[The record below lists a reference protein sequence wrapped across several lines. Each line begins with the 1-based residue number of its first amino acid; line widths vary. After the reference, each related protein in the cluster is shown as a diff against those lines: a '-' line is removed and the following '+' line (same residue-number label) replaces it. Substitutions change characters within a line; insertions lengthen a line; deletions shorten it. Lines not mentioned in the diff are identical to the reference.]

1 MNIKKISIVSVCIL
15 SLIVMLCGCQKN
27 NDNNESNTTNT
38 TVAPPKI
45 EYSIGVCLEGNNE
58 YHTQI
63 LQGFMAG
70 ITDYFPENNAAI
82 NTTIADDVNNTDM
95 ICSNYIQS
103 NSSLL
108 FTIGEK
114 SLLSAHNQTTTIPI
128 IGSGIMD
135 YKRVLNIPDDSDSK
149 EWDGSTNMNITGVS
163 STPNMADV
171 LSMMIEVTPAL
182 SSVGLLYSPEDPDS
196 VYQNHILEK
205 YLDQAGIPWKEY
217 SFYSSSMSTAAAREL
232 AQVACLECS
241 VLYIPAESSLRERQD
256 TIKNVALELNTP
268 VVGGDEYIGDRTL
281 ASMYN
286 DPFDQG
292 YNAAKT
298 AYDLLVKGK
307 KPQTMPIINCSS
319 DAEQKLYVKDISE
332 KMGYTFPKSFKER
345 DEFLSTYKLGSKTK
359 RVEKDN

>member
-15 SLIVMLCGCQKN
+15 SLVITLCGCQKSD
-27 NDNNESNTTNT
+27 DNKESNTTNT
-38 TVAPPKI
+38 TNALPKI

-58 YHTQI
+58 YYTQI

-70 ITDYFPENNAAI
+70 ITDYFPENNAAV
-82 NTTIADDVNNTDM
+82 NTTIADEVNSTDM
-95 ICSNYIQS
+95 ICSNYIQA

-114 SLLSAHNQTTTIPI
+114 SLLSAHNQTNTIPI

-135 YKRVLNIPDDSDSK
+135 YKRVLNIPDNPDNN
-149 EWDGSTNMNITGVS
+149 EWDGTTNMNITGVS

-171 LSMMIEVTPAL
+171 LSMMIEVTPEL

-196 VYQNHILEK
+196 IYQNHILEK
-205 YLDQAGIPWKEY
+205 YLNQAGIPWKEY
-217 SFYSSSMSTAAAREL
+217 SFYSPSMSAVATSEL
-232 AQVACLECS
+232 TQYACHESS
-241 VLYIPAESSLRERQD
+241 VLYIPAESSLRDKQD
-256 TIKNVALELNTP
+256 TIKKVALEMNTP

-292 YNAAKT
+292 YNAAKI
-298 AYDLLVKGK
+298 AYDLLVKDK
-307 KPQTMPIINCSS
+307 KPQSMPIVNCSS
-319 DAEQKLYVKDISE
+319 DAEQKLYVKEISD

-345 DEFLSTYKLGSKTK
+345 DVFLLTYKLGSKTK